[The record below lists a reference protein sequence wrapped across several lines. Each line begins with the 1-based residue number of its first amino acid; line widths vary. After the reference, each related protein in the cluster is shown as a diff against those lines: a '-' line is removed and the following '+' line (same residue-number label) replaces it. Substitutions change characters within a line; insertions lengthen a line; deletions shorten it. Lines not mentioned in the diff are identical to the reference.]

1 MTDDTL
7 SNLDPMLY
15 GVDPESGIVAAE
27 HRPGVGQDEM
37 LLFVRRA
44 GGVACRTE
52 SFRPFIFAS
61 AAAMQDCPVACD
73 ESALEGGGVL
83 NRLLLFNTWTEML
96 KARKWLSRQ
105 TRRSP
110 SAPDA
115 PYLCLGDPVQQYLM
129 SSGKTLFGGM
139 RFDDLHRMQVDIEC
153 LTTEGYDFCNAERE
167 DDCIVAIALSDE
179 TGWTEVLSGKDFDE
193 ATLLSRFVE
202 IVQERDPDVLE
213 GHNLF
218 NFDLPYIAA
227 RAKRFGIS
235 LALGRD
241 GRVAQHRPSRVN
253 FGERTISYDRFDI
266 FGRHVIDTFF
276 LVQAYDISSRSL
288 PGYGLKQVAA
298 HFGLASADRTYIE
311 GREIS
316 REFKRDPDKVIA
328 YCRDDVI
335 ETREISRL
343 LSHSYF
349 VQTSMLPYSYQNVMV
364 RGSATKIDA
373 LMIREYLRRGRALPI
388 PGGARSF
395 SGGYTDM
402 FEQGVIRPVHHCDVR
417 SLYPSLM
424 LTRKL
429 APASDDQG
437 VFLLLLEQLKRLRLS
452 AKQKMQESTEASDI
466 LYFDALQSTFKILI
480 NSFYGYLGFSQAR
493 FGDFDAAE
501 RVAADGRDLLQFM
514 IDWMREHGARPVEID
529 TDGIYFVPPGVS
541 DGDEIDEAAL
551 QAFRARFAEALPDG
565 IEIEFDGEYRS
576 MYSYKMKNYA
586 LLDAAGKVTL
596 KGAALKS
603 RGLEPFQREFLGALI
618 RLKLEGRDQEAG
630 KLRRKFES
638 AIRNGEKPIQWLAK
652 TERLQDAPSTY
663 QTKLA
668 RGKRARNAGYELALR
683 AEREYRAGDQV
694 AYYVTGTRKTVA
706 VYEAAK
712 LLSDWNPAH
721 RDENTTYYLGKL
733 EALCKK
739 FDVVEGE
746 QEQTELAF

>member
-1 MTDDTL
+1 
-7 SNLDPMLY
+7 MLY
-15 GVDPESGIVAAE
+15 GGDPEAGIVAVE
-27 HRPGVGQDEM
+27 HRPGTAQDEV
-37 LLFVRRA
+37 LLFVRSD

-52 SFRPFIFAS
+52 PFQPFIVAT
-61 AAAMQDCPVACD
+61 ADVIEDCPVACKVSSLD
-73 ESALEGGGVL
+73 GDGAL
-83 NRLLLFNTWTEML
+83 NRLLLFSRWRDML
-96 KARKWLSRQ
+96 DARKWLAKQSH
-105 TRRSP
+105 RSP

-115 PYLCLGDPVQQYLM
+115 PYVCPGDPIQQYLM
-129 SSGKTLFGGM
+129 RTGKTLFCGM

-153 LTTEGYDFCNAERE
+153 LTTEGYDFCNAERGE
-167 DDCIVAIALSDE
+167 DRIVAIALSDE
-179 TGWTEVLSGKDFDE
+179 SGWTEVLSGKDLDE
-193 ATLLSRFVE
+193 ATLLRRFVE

-218 NFDLPYIAA
+218 NFDLPYIVA
-227 RAKRFGIS
+227 RAERFGVA

-241 GRVAQHRPSRVN
+241 GSVARHRPSRVN
-253 FGERTISYDRFDI
+253 FGERTISYDRFDV
-266 FGRHVIDTFF
+266 FGRHIIDTFF

-288 PGYGLKQVAA
+288 PGYGLKQVAV

-311 GREIS
+311 GHEIT
-316 REFKRDPDKVIA
+316 REFKRDPDKVIE

-349 VQTSMLPYSYQNVMV
+349 VQTSMLPYSYQNVSV

-373 LMIREYLRRGRALPI
+373 LMVREYLRRGRALPV

-402 FEQGVIRPVHHCDVR
+402 FEEGVIRPVHHCDVR

-429 APASDDQG
+429 APESDDQG
-437 VFLLLLEQLKRLRLS
+437 VFLLLLEQLKMLRLS
-452 AKQKMQESTEASDI
+452 AKQKMQESTKASDT
-466 LYFDALQSTFKILI
+466 LYFDALQSTFKVLI

-493 FGDFDAAE
+493 FSDFDAAE
-501 RVAADGRDLLQFM
+501 RVAADGRALLQFM
-514 IDWMREHGARPVEID
+514 IEWMREHGARPVEID
-529 TDGIYFVPPGVS
+529 TDGIYFVPPGANEET
-541 DGDEIDEAAL
+541 EIDAAAL
-551 QAFRARFAEALPDG
+551 GEFRAGFAEALPDG

-586 LLDAAGKVTL
+586 LLDAAGKVTI

-618 RLKLEGRDQEAG
+618 RLKLEGRDKESG
-630 KLRRKFES
+630 ELRRKFEL

-652 TERLQDAPSTY
+652 TDRLQDAPSTY

-694 AYYVTGTRKTVA
+694 AYYVTGNRKTVA

-712 LLSDWNPAH
+712 LLSEWDPAN
-721 RDENTTYYLGKL
+721 RDENTVYYLGKL
-733 EALCKK
+733 DALCKK
-739 FDVVEGE
+739 FDVVEMD
-746 QEQTELAF
+746 QEQAELAF